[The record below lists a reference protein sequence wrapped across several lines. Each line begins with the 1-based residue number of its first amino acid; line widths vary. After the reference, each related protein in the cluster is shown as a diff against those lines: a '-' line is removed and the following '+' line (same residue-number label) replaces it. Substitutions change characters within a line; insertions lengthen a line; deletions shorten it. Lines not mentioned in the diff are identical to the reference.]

1 MEIKIFILLF
11 PVLIWLDSVSLRD
24 SPFNQFILDCQ
35 SNPKGMPLE
44 LKLVGWYQINIDI
57 GIHIDWIRIDLQL
70 KGVWHEVA
78 RFPKSYA
85 VSCLS
90 VECPESASPDLN
102 IKLSYVS
109 HIGQKAK
116 RVEDTV
122 TFPMDNLT
130 KNSIFQTE
138 YEMRDMKTFLRYVI
152 VYTDY
157 VNVSLVC
164 GSSPITPFAMIK
176 IFSRNETLDSNMK
189 DFVNQQLKKTPLKR
203 GFMWLDNSNCD
214 RANCAFVSSRII
226 QTLTIAFS
234 LLNIYIIW

>member
-44 LKLVGWYQINIDI
+44 LKL
-57 GIHIDWIRIDLQL
+57 L

-85 VSCLS
+85 VRCLS

-234 LLNIYIIW
+234 LLNIYII